1 MMDGNGTSI
10 LDTIKAM
17 LGLPID
23 GIDFDIDVLAHIN
36 GSLAVM
42 NQLGVG
48 PKEGYVVTDKSQTFE
63 DFLKEEPLTVYN
75 LVKLAMFYR
84 VKLGFDTESNQVS
97 VSLKELLSEMEWRLK
112 EHVDLTRPFEREE

>member
-1 MMDGNGTSI
+1 MDSNRTSI

-23 GIDFDIDVLAHIN
+23 GTDFDIDVLAHIN

-48 PKEGYVVTDKSQTFE
+48 PKEGYVVIDKSQTFK
-63 DFLKEEPLTVYN
+63 DFLKEEPPTVYN

-97 VSLKELLSEMEWRLK
+97 ASLKELLSETEWRLK
-112 EHVDLTRPFEREE
+112 EHVDLARPFEREE